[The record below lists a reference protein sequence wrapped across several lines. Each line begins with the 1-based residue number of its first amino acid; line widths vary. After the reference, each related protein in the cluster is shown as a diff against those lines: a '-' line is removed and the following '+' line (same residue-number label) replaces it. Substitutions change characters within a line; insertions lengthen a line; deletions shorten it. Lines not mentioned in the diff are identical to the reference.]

1 VKPVKLSQ
9 ATQVMDE
16 ASEVTACS
24 RCQGPVESTYL
35 YCPRCGAALG
45 QNGNSSLEGGPVR
58 RRLGGTIWRPVATAA
73 PPPIAE
79 AEVLPSSSSGT
90 AAVRRVRKRR
100 RRQRRWYQRRW
111 VVIPLT
117 SLFVVMA
124 VLGAVLY
131 RAEATLSTLRTV
143 STPPPQVT
151 DNTISDEP
159 EAAGLVVD
167 TRPAQRALQEIHG
180 QQGETAPSDGGL
192 LGRLQRA
199 AENASDLAEGA
210 AVAAGVTDASEEAMT
225 ILVMG
230 VDARPGAPI
239 DIAVRPDA
247 LMVVRLD
254 PVAGTCRVL
263 AIPRD
268 TLTELPGYGRTKINH
283 ALMVG
288 GIPYQKLVVEQLLG
302 VKLDRYALIDFTGFA
317 KLVDAVG
324 GVPVTVPQ
332 DIIRDSEVLF
342 RAGPQTFTGEQA
354 LAYARYRGG
363 ADVDVG
369 RVRRQQQLI
378 RGLVTVARQRNLAR
392 DINDLLP
399 AIERH
404 IRTDL
409 TTSELVAL
417 ASTYQ
422 SRCTEAAI
430 FVDSLQG
437 DFVSLDQPDPIFKQP
452 LTYNV
457 VDQAIIQEKVRALL
471 GRS

>member
-1 VKPVKLSQ
+1 
-9 ATQVMDE
+9 
-16 ASEVTACS
+16 
-24 RCQGPVESTYL
+24 VE
-35 YCPRCGAALG
+35 ALG
-45 QNGNSSLEGGPVR
+45 NGDGGDSQVVAPAATRVR
-58 RRLGGTIWRPVATAA
+58 
-73 PPPIAE
+73 
-79 AEVLPSSSSGT
+79 
-90 AAVRRVRKRR
+90 RKRR
-100 RRQRRWYQRRW
+100 RRRRPWYRRRLALVS
-111 VVIPLT
+111 VVTLIAI
-117 SLFVVMA
+117 VGA
-124 VLGAVLY
+124 LGLVLY
-131 RAEATLSTLRTV
+131 RAESTLSTLRSV

-151 DNTISDEP
+151 DQTLSDEP

-167 TRPAQRALQEIHG
+167 TAPAQRAMEELLPQD
-180 QQGETAPSDGGL
+180 QQTGGSDGGGL

-210 AVAAGVTDASEEAMT
+210 AVAAGVAGASDDALT
-225 ILVMG
+225 VLVMG

-254 PVAGTCRVL
+254 PAANACRVL

-302 VKLDRYALIDFTGFA
+302 VKIDRYALIDFAGFA

-332 DIIRDSEVLF
+332 DIVQDGKVLF
-342 RAGPQTFTGEQA
+342 RAGPQTFNGEQA

-369 RVRRQQQLI
+369 RVRRQQQII
-378 RGLVTVARQRNLAR
+378 RGLVTVAQGRNVAT
-392 DINDLLP
+392 DINALLP
-399 AIERH
+399 ALERH
-404 IRTDL
+404 VRTDL
-409 TTSELVAL
+409 TTAELVAL
-417 ASTYQ
+417 AETYQ
-422 SRCTEAAI
+422 TRCTESTI

-437 DFVSLDQPDPIFKQP
+437 NFVALDQPDPIFKQP

-457 VDQAIIQEKVRALL
+457 VDQAIIEEKVATLL
-471 GRS
+471 GRR